1 MITKAELI
9 KCMEEKIPVRLR
21 NGVKAYI
28 ATSHS
33 AIGKDYDIE
42 LIGDNKLIGIYKNP
56 IGNKTAAAVW
66 NVDGTFY
73 GDKVE
78 TLWDI
83 VGLWTEPRPTRIING
98 IEVPAPLSWA
108 EFKPEPEPDGG
119 MIVFFISHAGGI
131 YKAKLYTTG
140 RPAFETGSVYATE
153 EDALANLIAYM
164 KDIE

>member
-1 MITKAELI
+1 MITKAGLI

-66 NVDGTFY
+66 NVDGTFCE
-73 GDKVE
+73 DKVE

-98 IEVPAPLSWA
+98 IEVPAPLTLD
-108 EFKPEPEPDGG
+108 ELKPESDG
-119 MIVFFISHAGGI
+119 MMQVYAISFTGSIYRTRVGAKAGF
-131 YKAKLYTTG
+131 
-140 RPAFETGSVYATE
+140 AFETGSVYATE
-153 EDALANLIAYM
+153 EDALANLNAFM
-164 KDIE
+164 KGAE